1 MKSTTEEGELWHWEG
16 RVYRLVDPQLASY
29 PVYEKR
35 KVDGHMQTVKVG
47 VVEYTHVR
55 AGLVG
60 DDYCK
65 TL

>member
-1 MKSTTEEGELWHWEG
+1 M
-16 RVYRLVDPQLASY
+16 YRLVDPQLASY

-55 AGLVG
+55 AVLVG
-60 DDYCK
+60 NDELRQLALADDQ
-65 TL
+65 